1 MGSREGEVLSDNDI
15 MVFMDR
21 WYPGW
26 RELVMMDAAYLAIKP
41 IVFGVKADVNAK
53 EARRCFI
60 KLLVTLCLGS
70 MDVLR
75 ELDSVTGFYPWLLDM
90 WGAGLLDGVRR
101 DLILQCSTHF
111 MGAVENLY
119 KNGGD
124 VHAFFSDMKS
134 GISRL
139 HLLSGYLDM
148 NVQDIR
154 GCSNVI
160 PYNGKLRDWFLMCYH
175 GKIKNCVKVN
185 SKFVR
190 VLEDSHG
197 L

>member
-1 MGSREGEVLSDNDI
+1 MDKREGEVLSDNDI

-26 RELVMMDAAYLAIKP
+26 RELVMTDAAYLAIKP

-111 MGAVENLY
+111 MGAVESLY
-119 KNGGD
+119 KNGRD
-124 VHAFFSDMKS
+124 AHAFFSDMRS
-134 GISRL
+134 GISLL
-139 HLLSGYLDM
+139 HFLSGYLDV

-154 GCSNVI
+154 SFSKI
-160 PYNGKLRDWFLMCYH
+160 LTFNGKLRDWLLMCYH
-175 GKIKNCVKVN
+175 GEVKDCVKIN
-185 SKFVR
+185 KRLIRS
-190 VLEDSHG
+190 LEASHG
-197 L
+197 M